1 MASRKQ
7 SGGALIVGILVL
19 IALVPKEVWITFGVI
34 TLVGGVFYAY
44 SRSQSNK
51 VPAPA
56 AGRDDQ
62 PTLAELTQTV
72 PRRKPL
78 PSTATTPPAPDGGPM
93 GPRPIEPGTK
103 ARGRPTEG
111 KTVGDVASST
121 PQLDEPDVEPDPA
134 TPPKIDLGN
143 LAAAMNAVA
152 ERRAQAGLASRETP
166 AIAAPAKDTLGNLA
180 VAMKAVAERQ
190 ALSAVAGSGSSGNE
204 DPLIIIPSFTRPRP
218 KADHQT
224 HTASEMTKSQTLP
237 VTGAPGVPMPPP
249 LPAVPPQAALASAA
263 PGQDASRDELH
274 RIATPSEEQRK
285 FTVPRPP
292 EGWATTRWLGPD
304 DSIEI
309 AGLTIRGGL
318 FYTGVKLQTKYG
330 GNDPSLVNAVLAVAP
345 TGSYRVLNAAYR
357 QSYAELSPTERR
369 GYLTWL
375 ASDRTDPECSLS
387 YVHLFF
393 YGIERRVLLDA
404 AVDRGSKRDWP
415 VIKSAL
421 RQLDTVYGTTHSSLR
436 ISVNSLLDWMELD
449 AATEKLY
456 LQPLPSFERSIDL
469 PFTIRLAL
477 GQCSVDRAPIPG
489 ALALAWARLNP
500 AISIRTAATRCE
512 TEFDRLFLE
521 RYRELFGPGL
531 VLTKNKTKLKF
542 ARQATSPGLYGTAP
556 VTKSFG
562 DIPDVTALRAPL
574 NTLASIVNQCAQE
587 LGPYS
592 RLIGKTPEARDT
604 LDGLLLLPPSIWPDS
619 PRIALAKLYADT
631 GEATITLPLSD
642 VLDRLGGLSG
652 ALGREKVRDL
662 ARALESAHIGIE
674 PNVLDGARTPG
685 INDTVVLFAMLPDQ
699 THQADTDA
707 YQTALL
713 TLQLASTVAQSDGA
727 FSTEEVAH
735 LTGEI
740 DAWSHLS
747 AADHRRLRAHLLL
760 LSVAPINLAS
770 LKKKLD
776 PLGQNTKE
784 AIAAAMA
791 NLAQVDGMVSPEEV
805 RFLEKVY
812 KTLGVEP
819 KRVFSDVHAPVAR
832 RASAAP
838 DATGFRLDPERIATL
853 QRDTAKVSALLANIF
868 AEELPDPLASPLGVT
883 AIEEEPTETGLLDLD
898 DAHSA
903 LLRLMLSRPSWT
915 RAELQDAASD
925 LELMLD
931 GALEQINDA
940 SFDAYDL
947 PFSEGDDPLEI
958 NPEFLEKIEQ

>member
-19 IALVPKEVWITFGVI
+19 IALVPKEVWITLGVV
-34 TLVGGVFYAY
+34 TLVGGVFYVY
-44 SRSQSNK
+44 SRWQSNK

-56 AGRDDQ
+56 ADTDHQ
-62 PTLAELTQTV
+62 PTLAELTRTP

-78 PSTATTPPAPDGGPM
+78 PPTVTTPPAPDGGDV
-93 GPRPIEPGTK
+93 GPRPIERGTK
-103 ARGRPTEG
+103 DSGRTMEG

-121 PQLDEPDVEPDPA
+121 RQLVQPDVAPDA
-134 TPPKIDLGN
+134 KTPQKIELGN
-143 LAAAMNAVA
+143 LAAAMTAVT
-152 ERRAQAGLASRETP
+152 ERQSQSARADRE
-166 AIAAPAKDTLGNLA
+166 AMRSIAPARDTLGNLA

-190 ALSAVAGSGSSGNE
+190 ASSAVARSESSGDE
-204 DPLIIIPSFTRPRP
+204 DPLIIVPSFTRPRP
-218 KADHQT
+218 KEGHQT
-224 HTASEMTKSQTLP
+224 PTASETKKSQTLP
-237 VTGAPGVPMPPP
+237 VAEAPTVPMPPP
-249 LPAVPPQAALASAA
+249 LPAVSTQAALASAA
-263 PGQDASRDELH
+263 PRSGASQDELH
-274 RIATPSEEQRK
+274 RIATTGAEQRK
-285 FTVPRPP
+285 FSVPRPP
-292 EGWATTRWLGPD
+292 EGWATTRWLGPE

-318 FYTGVKLQTKYG
+318 FYTGVKLPTKYG
-330 GNDPSLVNAVLAVAP
+330 GNEPSLVNGVLAVAP
-345 TGSYRVLNAAYR
+345 TGSYRVLNAGYR

-404 AVDRGSKRDWP
+404 AVGSGSKRDWP

-421 RQLDTVYGTTHSSLR
+421 RQLDKVYGTTHSSLR

-449 AATEKLY
+449 SATEKLY

-489 ALALAWARLNP
+489 PLALAWARLNP

-542 ARQATSPGLYGTAP
+542 ARQATSPGLYGTT

-574 NTLASIVNQCAQE
+574 NTLTSIVNQCAQE
-587 LGPYS
+587 LGSFS
-592 RLIGKTPEARDT
+592 RLIGKTPEAKDT
-604 LDGLLLLPPSIWPDS
+604 LDGLLLLPPSIWPES

-674 PNVLDGARTPG
+674 PNVLEGARIPG
-685 INDTVVLFAMLPDQ
+685 IDDHVVLFAMLPDQ

-713 TLQLASTVAQSDGA
+713 TLQLASTVAQSDGS
-727 FSTEEVAH
+727 FSTEELAH

-819 KRVFSDVHAPVAR
+819 KRVFSDVHAPTAR

-868 AEELPDPLASPLGVT
+868 AEELPDPAAPPPGLTVV
-883 AIEEEPTETGLLDLD
+883 EEEPAETGLLGLD
-898 DAHSA
+898 DAHRA
-903 LLRLMLSRPSWT
+903 LLRLMLSRPTWT
-915 RAELQDAASD
+915 RAELQDTASD

-958 NPEFLEKIEQ
+958 NPEFIEKIEQ

>member
-19 IALVPKEVWITFGVI
+19 IALVPKEVWITLGVV
-34 TLVGGVFYAY
+34 TLVGGVFYVY
-44 SRSQSNK
+44 SRWQSNK

-56 AGRDDQ
+56 AGTDDQ
-62 PTLAELTQTV
+62 PTLAELTQPP

-78 PSTATTPPAPDGGPM
+78 PSTVTTLPGPDGGDM
-93 GPRPIEPGTK
+93 GPRRIERGTK
-103 ARGRPTEG
+103 ANGRTTEG

-121 PQLDEPDVEPDPA
+121 RQLVQPDVAPDA
-134 TPPKIDLGN
+134 TTPPKIDLGN
-143 LAAAMNAVA
+143 LAAAMNAVT
-152 ERRAQAGLASRETP
+152 ERQSQSARADREAMP
-166 AIAAPAKDTLGNLA
+166 SIAPAKDTLGNLA

-190 ALSAVAGSGSSGNE
+190 ASSAVARSESSGNA
-204 DPLIIIPSFTRPRP
+204 DPLIIVPSFTRPRP
-218 KADHQT
+218 KDDHET
-224 HTASEMTKSQTLP
+224 RTASEITKSQTLP
-237 VTGAPGVPMPPP
+237 VTGAPAVPMPPP
-249 LPAVPPQAALASAA
+249 LPAAPPQALLASAA
-263 PGQDASRDELH
+263 PGQGASHDELH

-292 EGWATTRWLGPD
+292 EGWATTRWLGPE

-318 FYTGVKLQTKYG
+318 FYTGVKLPTKYG

-345 TGSYRVLNAAYR
+345 TGNFRVQTVGHRL
-357 QSYAELSPTERR
+357 SYAEFSPMERR
-369 GYLTWL
+369 AYLSWL
-375 ASDRTDPECSLS
+375 ASDRTDPECS
-387 YVHLFF
+387 YGCVHLFF
-393 YGIERRVLLDA
+393 YGIERRVLLDG
-404 AVDRGSKRDWP
+404 VTDVGSKKDWP
-415 VIKSAL
+415 AIKSAL
-421 RQLDTVYGTTHSSLR
+421 RQLDTIYGRAYGSLR
-436 ISVNSLLDWMELD
+436 VSINSLLDWMELD

-456 LQPLPSFERSIDL
+456 LQPLPSFERSIDV

-477 GQCSVDRAPIPG
+477 GQCSVNRAPIPG
-489 ALALAWARLNP
+489 PLALAWARLNP

-542 ARQATSPGLYGTAP
+542 ARQATSPGLYGTPP

-574 NTLASIVNQCAQE
+574 NTLASIVDECAHE
-587 LGPYS
+587 LGPFS

-604 LDGLLLLPPSIWPDS
+604 LDGLLLLRPSIWPET

-652 ALGREKVRDL
+652 PLGREKVRDL
-662 ARALESAHIGIE
+662 ARVLESAHIGIE
-674 PNVLDGARTPG
+674 PNVLEGARTPG
-685 INDTVVLFAMLPDQ
+685 IDDDVVLFAMLPDQ

-707 YQTALL
+707 YQAALL

-727 FSTEEVAH
+727 FSNEELAH
-735 LTGEI
+735 LTAEI

-760 LSVAPINLAS
+760 LLVAPINLAS

-776 PLGQNTKE
+776 PLGQATKD

-791 NLAQVDGMVSPEEV
+791 NLAQVDGVVSPEEV

-819 KRVFSDVHAPVAR
+819 KRVFSDVHAPTAR

-838 DATGFRLDPERIATL
+838 DATGFRLDPEKIATL

-868 AEELPDPLASPLGVT
+868 AEELPDPVAPPPGLT
-883 AIEEEPTETGLLDLD
+883 AIDEEPAETGLLGLD

-903 LLRLMLSRPSWT
+903 LLRLMLSRPTWT
-915 RAELQDAASD
+915 RAELQDTASD

-958 NPEFLEKIEQ
+958 NPEFIEKIEQ

>member
-7 SGGALIVGILVL
+7 SGGALIVGVLVL
-19 IALVPKEVWITFGVI
+19 IALVPKEVWIALGVVA
-34 TLVGGVFYAY
+34 LVGTLFYAY
-44 SRSQSNK
+44 SRWQSNK
-51 VPAPA
+51 VPARA
-56 AGRDDQ
+56 AGTDNQ
-62 PTLAELTQTV
+62 PTLAELTEAA
-72 PRRKPL
+72 PRRTPL
-78 PSTATTPPAPDGGPM
+78 PSTVTTLPGPDGGDM
-93 GPRPIEPGTK
+93 GPRPIERGTE
-103 ARGRPTEG
+103 ANGRKKEG
-111 KTVGDVASST
+111 ATIGDVASST
-121 PQLDEPDVEPDPA
+121 RQVAQPDVAPDAA
-134 TPPKIDLGN
+134 TPPKIDMGN
-143 LAAAMNAVA
+143 LAAAMNAVT
-152 ERRAQAGLASRETP
+152 ERQSQSARANRDAMTS
-166 AIAAPAKDTLGNLA
+166 IAPAKDTLGNLA

-190 ALSAVAGSGSSGNE
+190 ASSAFASSGSSGNE
-204 DPLIIIPSFTRPRP
+204 DPLIIVPSFTRRGP
-218 KADHQT
+218 KDDHET
-224 HTASEMTKSQTLP
+224 RTASEITKSQTLP
-237 VTGAPGVPMPPP
+237 VTGAPPVPMPPP
-249 LPAVPPQAALASAA
+249 LPAAPPQAVMASTA
-263 PGQDASRDELH
+263 PGQGARHDELH

-292 EGWATTRWLGPD
+292 EGWATTQWLGPE

-318 FYTGVKLQTKYG
+318 FYTGVKLPTKYG

-345 TGSYRVLNAAYR
+345 TGNFHVQTVGHRLN
-357 QSYAELSPTERR
+357 YAEFSPMERR
-369 GYLTWL
+369 AYLSWL
-375 ASDRTDPECSLS
+375 ASDRTDPECS
-387 YVHLFF
+387 YGCAHLFF
-393 YGIERRVLLDA
+393 YGIERRVLLDG
-404 AVDRGSKRDWP
+404 VTDVGSKKDWP
-415 VIKSAL
+415 AIKSAL
-421 RQLDTVYGTTHSSLR
+421 RKLDAIYGRAYGSLR
-436 ISVNSLLDWMELD
+436 VSINSLLDWMELD

-456 LQPLPSFERSIDL
+456 LQSPPSFERSIDV

-489 ALALAWARLNP
+489 PLALAWARLNP

-521 RYRELFGPGL
+521 RYRELFGSGL
-531 VLTKNKTKLKF
+531 VLAKNKTKLKF
-542 ARQATSPGLYGTAP
+542 ARQATSPGLYGTPA

-574 NTLASIVNQCAQE
+574 NTLASIVDQCAQE
-587 LGPYS
+587 LGAFS
-592 RLIGKTPEARDT
+592 RLIGKMPDARDT
-604 LDGLLLLPPSIWPDS
+604 LDGLLLLPPSIWPDT
-619 PRIALAKLYADT
+619 PRIALSKLYADT
-631 GEATITLPLSD
+631 GEATITLRLSD
-642 VLDRLGGLSG
+642 VLERLGGLSG

-674 PNVLDGARTPG
+674 PNVLEGARTPG
-685 INDTVVLFAMLPDQ
+685 IDDDVVLFAMLPDQ

-707 YQTALL
+707 YPAALL

-727 FSTEEVAH
+727 FSAEELTH

-776 PLGQNTKE
+776 PLGQSTKE

-805 RFLEKVY
+805 RFLERVY

-819 KRVFSDVHAPVAR
+819 KRVFSDVHAPSAR
-832 RASAAP
+832 RAGSPP
-838 DATGFRLDPERIATL
+838 DGTGFRLDPERIATL

-868 AEELPDPLASPLGVT
+868 AEELPDPVVLPPGIA
-883 AIEEEPTETGLLDLD
+883 AIEEEPTETGLLGLD
-898 DAHSA
+898 GAHSA

-915 RAELQDAASD
+915 RAELQDSASD

-958 NPEFLEKIEQ
+958 NPEFIEKIEQ

>member
-1 MASRKQ
+1 M
-7 SGGALIVGILVL
+7 
-19 IALVPKEVWITFGVI
+19 
-34 TLVGGVFYAY
+34 
-44 SRSQSNK
+44 
-51 VPAPA
+51 
-56 AGRDDQ
+56 
-62 PTLAELTQTV
+62 
-72 PRRKPL
+72 
-78 PSTATTPPAPDGGPM
+78 
-93 GPRPIEPGTK
+93 
-103 ARGRPTEG
+103 
-111 KTVGDVASST
+111 
-121 PQLDEPDVEPDPA
+121 
-134 TPPKIDLGN
+134 
-143 LAAAMNAVA
+143 
-152 ERRAQAGLASRETP
+152 
-166 AIAAPAKDTLGNLA
+166 
-180 VAMKAVAERQ
+180 
-190 ALSAVAGSGSSGNE
+190 
-204 DPLIIIPSFTRPRP
+204 
-218 KADHQT
+218 
-224 HTASEMTKSQTLP
+224 
-237 VTGAPGVPMPPP
+237 
-249 LPAVPPQAALASAA
+249 ASAA
-263 PGQDASRDELH
+263 PGQGASHDELH

-292 EGWATTRWLGPD
+292 EGWATTRWVGPE

-309 AGLTIRGGL
+309 AGITIRGGL
-318 FYTGVKLQTKYG
+318 FYTGAKLPTKYG
-330 GNDPSLVNAVLAVAP
+330 GNDPSLVNGVLAVAP
-345 TGSYRVLNAAYR
+345 TGSYRVLNAGYR

-375 ASDRTDPECSLS
+375 ASDRTDPDCSLS

-404 AVDRGSKRDWP
+404 AVDSGSKRDWP

-421 RQLDTVYGTTHSSLR
+421 RQLDKVHGTTYSSLR

-449 AATEKLY
+449 SAPEKLY
-456 LQPLPSFERSIDL
+456 LRPLPSFERSIDV

-489 ALALAWARLNP
+489 PLALAWARLNP

-512 TEFDRLFLE
+512 IEFDRLFLE

-531 VLTKNKTKLKF
+531 ILTKNKTKLKF
-542 ARQATSPGLYGTAP
+542 ARQTTSPGLYGTTP

-562 DIPDVTALRAPL
+562 DIPDVTAQRAPL

-587 LGPYS
+587 LGAFS

-604 LDGLLLLPPSIWPDS
+604 LDGLLLLPPSIWPES
-619 PRIALAKLYADT
+619 PRIVLAKLYADT

-674 PNVLDGARTPG
+674 PNVLEGARTPG
-685 INDTVVLFAMLPDQ
+685 TDDHVVLFAMLPDQ

-727 FSTEEVAH
+727 FSTEELAH

-784 AIAAAMA
+784 AIATAMA

-819 KRVFSDVHAPVAR
+819 KRVFSDVHAPTAR

-853 QRDTAKVSALLANIF
+853 QRETAKVSALLANIF
-868 AEELPDPLASPLGVT
+868 AEELPDPVAPPPGLTV
-883 AIEEEPTETGLLDLD
+883 IEEEPAETGLLGLD

-947 PFSEGDDPLEI
+947 PCSEGDDPLEI
-958 NPEFLEKIEQ
+958 NPEFIEKIEQ

>member
-19 IALVPKEVWITFGVI
+19 IALVPKEVWITLGVV
-34 TLVGGVFYAY
+34 TLVGGVFYVY
-44 SRSQSNK
+44 SRWQSNK

-56 AGRDDQ
+56 AATDHQ
-62 PTLAELTQTV
+62 PTLAELTQTP

-78 PSTATTPPAPDGGPM
+78 PSTVTAPPAPDGGDM
-93 GPRPIEPGTK
+93 GPRPIERGTK
-103 ARGRPTEG
+103 ASGRTTEG
-111 KTVGDVASST
+111 KTVGDAASST
-121 PQLDEPDVEPDPA
+121 RQLVQPDVAPDA
-134 TPPKIDLGN
+134 TSPPKIDLGN
-143 LAAAMNAVA
+143 LAAAMNAVT
-152 ERRAQAGLASRETP
+152 ERQSQSARADREAMP
-166 AIAAPAKDTLGNLA
+166 SIAPAKDTLGKLA
-180 VAMKAVAERQ
+180 VAMKAVAERK
-190 ALSAVAGSGSSGNE
+190 ASSAVASSGSSGNE
-204 DPLIIIPSFTRPRP
+204 DPLIIVPSFTRPRP
-218 KADHQT
+218 KEDHQT
-224 HTASEMTKSQTLP
+224 STASETTKSQTLP
-237 VTGAPGVPMPPP
+237 VTGTPAVPMPPP
-249 LPAVPPQAALASAA
+249 LPAAPPQAVMASAA
-263 PGQDASRDELH
+263 PGQGASHDELH

-292 EGWATTRWLGPD
+292 EGWATTRWLGPE

-318 FYTGVKLQTKYG
+318 FYTGVKLPTKYG

-345 TGSYRVLNAAYR
+345 TGNFRVQTVGHRL
-357 QSYAELSPTERR
+357 SYAEFSPMERR
-369 GYLTWL
+369 AYLSWL
-375 ASDRTDPECSLS
+375 ASDRTDPECS
-387 YVHLFF
+387 YGCVHLFF
-393 YGIERRVLLDA
+393 YGIERRVLLDG
-404 AVDRGSKRDWP
+404 VTDVGSKKDWP
-415 VIKSAL
+415 AIKSAL
-421 RQLDTVYGTTHSSLR
+421 RQLDAIYGRAYGSLR
-436 ISVNSLLDWMELD
+436 VSINSLLDWMELD

-456 LQPLPSFERSIDL
+456 LQPLPSFERSIDV

-489 ALALAWARLNP
+489 PLALAWARLNP

-542 ARQATSPGLYGTAP
+542 ARQATSPGLYGTPP
-556 VTKSFG
+556 VTKSFD

-574 NTLASIVNQCAQE
+574 NTLTSIVNQCAQE
-587 LGPYS
+587 LGAFS

-604 LDGLLLLPPSIWPDS
+604 LDGLLLLPPSIWPDT
-619 PRIALAKLYADT
+619 PRIALAKLYADI

-674 PNVLDGARTPG
+674 PNILEGARTPG
-685 INDTVVLFAMLPDQ
+685 IDDDVVLFAMLPDQ

-707 YQTALL
+707 YQAALL
-713 TLQLASTVAQSDGA
+713 TLQLASTVAQSDGS

-735 LTGEI
+735 LTAEI

-747 AADHRRLRAHLLL
+747 AADHRRLRAHLVL

-819 KRVFSDVHAPVAR
+819 KRVFSDVHAPTAR

-838 DATGFRLDPERIATL
+838 DGTGFRLDPERIATL

-868 AEELPDPLASPLGVT
+868 AEELPDPVAPPPGLTG
-883 AIEEEPTETGLLDLD
+883 IEEEPVETGLLGLD

-903 LLRLMLSRPSWT
+903 LLRLMLSRPTWT
-915 RAELQDAASD
+915 RAELQDTASD

-958 NPEFLEKIEQ
+958 NPEFIEKIEQ